1 MDLGATICKPKVPS
15 CDICP
20 WENHC
25 DSRKAGTS
33 KYLPRKVKKTK
44 KPVRYGIAYF
54 VERVDGAILT
64 EIRQPNG
71 LLGGMLSLPSS
82 AWGDSFRDDPP
93 IDGDW
98 EIKDAVVKH
107 TFTHF
112 YLNLTVMHV
121 TVELEQI
128 PKRGQFLN
136 LNEFDPNNLPT
147 VMQKVWQS
155 IKY

>member
-1 MDLGATICKPKVPS
+1 
-15 CDICP
+15 
-20 WENHC
+20 
-25 DSRKAGTS
+25 
-33 KYLPRKVKKTK
+33 
-44 KPVRYGIAYF
+44 
-54 VERVDGAILT
+54 
-64 EIRQPNG
+64 
-71 LLGGMLSLPSS
+71 MLSLPSS

-93 IDGDW
+93 IDGNW

-112 YLNLTVMHV
+112 YLNLKVMHV

-136 LNEFDPNNLPT
+136 PNEFNPNNLPT

-155 IKY
+155 VKY

>member
-1 MDLGATICKPKVPS
+1 M
-15 CDICP
+15 
-20 WENHC
+20 
-25 DSRKAGTS
+25 
-33 KYLPRKVKKTK
+33 KKTK

-54 VERVDGAILT
+54 VQRVDGAILT

-71 LLGGMLSLPSS
+71 LLCGMLSLPSS

-98 EIKDAVVKH
+98 EIKDAIVKH

-112 YLNLTVMHV
+112 DLNLKVMHV
-121 TVELEQI
+121 TVELEQT

-136 LNEFDPNNLPT
+136 PDEFDPNNLPT
-147 VMQKVWQS
+147 VMRKVWQS